1 MRVARS
7 HLLATFLL
15 GTAGILAVL
24 GVAALLVVSGHMT
37 VGAKVAAYVLLLPGV
52 PILAASLM
60 VRLRDPGRHRTTRD
74 VEAVLVAAG
83 GLLVLVPVLAWLP
96 FGPMHLHIGRLPIF
110 LAVPFVIGVGLVAAG
125 VSSIFLESLVSDW
138 RDREY
143 ADVAA
148 NLIAVAVVLWIASWL
163 VANRLG

>member
-1 MRVARS
+1 MKLARS
-7 HLLATFLL
+7 PLVATILL
-15 GTAGILAVL
+15 GAGGILAVL
-24 GVAALLVVSGHMT
+24 GVAGVLAASGHVA
-37 VGAKVAAYVLLLPGV
+37 VGLKVTAFVILLPGV

-60 VRLRDPGRHRTTRD
+60 VRLRDPSRHRTTRD

-96 FGPMHLHIGRLPIF
+96 FGPMHLHIGRLPVF

-125 VSSIFLESLVSDW
+125 VSSIFLESLVADW

-143 ADVAA
+143 ADAVANLVAVAA
-148 NLIAVAVVLWIASWL
+148 VLYVASWL